1 MQRLKVRFYDITVSA
16 TDSAGNIGS
25 DSCRVIVV
33 PRCSGLSECEEYQA
47 SGYTH
52 SFYPLDVIQEEIA
65 QTQLL
70 HKVTEADL
78 IWEQGLDFG
87 EPEAPQNGCENRCP
101 PELVFD
107 AEVFQ
112 CDENDLSKRCYDG
125 RMFANEVQVMN
136 FFDNH
141 VSAKDDCSSTNNL
154 EVEVEHAHGSC
165 RDTIYTLTPV
175 HVCDGNDPVSDL
187 GNPQHS
193 TSKNFTVLT
202 DYDAPVVQC
211 GFKE

>member
-47 SGYTH
+47 SGYTD
-52 SFYPLDVIQEEIA
+52 SFYPLDVIQDEVA

-87 EPEAPQNGCENRCP
+87 EPE
-101 PELVFD
+101 
-107 AEVFQ
+107 
-112 CDENDLSKRCYDG
+112 
-125 RMFANEVQVMN
+125 
-136 FFDNH
+136 
-141 VSAKDDCSSTNNL
+141 
-154 EVEVEHAHGSC
+154 
-165 RDTIYTLTPV
+165 TP
-175 HVCDGNDPVSDL
+175 SR
-187 GNPQHS
+187 
-193 TSKNFTVLT
+193 
-202 DYDAPVVQC
+202 
-211 GFKE
+211 